1 MSATKYVTTAELAAH
16 FNVSN
21 ATIMAMMKSGEIP
34 SGTFMRLG
42 RVFRYDLK
50 KIEQAL
56 LTRGGPVDDV
66 EGSLKEGAPLQLEL
80 DLSQYEDDTTE
91 ENPYA

>member
-1 MSATKYVTTAELAAH
+1 MTATKYVTTADLAAH

-34 SGTFMRLG
+34 NGTYMRLG
-42 RVFRYDLK
+42 RVFRYDLE

-56 LTRGGPVDDV
+56 LTRGVSVDDV
-66 EGSLKEGAPLQLEL
+66 DTSTPEAVPV
-80 DLSQYEDDTTE
+80 QYEFDFGDAE
-91 ENPYA
+91 VIDENPYA

>member
-1 MSATKYVTTAELAAH
+1 MTATKYVTTAELAVH

-34 SGTFMRLG
+34 NGTYMRLG
-42 RVFRYDLK
+42 RVFRYDLE
-50 KIEQAL
+50 KIEQVL
-56 LTRGGPVDDV
+56 LTRGGPADDAETPV
-66 EGSLKEGAPLQLEL
+66 
-80 DLSQYEDDTTE
+80 QYEFDFGDNDNE

>member
-66 EGSLKEGAPLQLEL
+66 EDSPQEPALV
-80 DLSQYEDDTTE
+80 QYEFDFGTDDTTE